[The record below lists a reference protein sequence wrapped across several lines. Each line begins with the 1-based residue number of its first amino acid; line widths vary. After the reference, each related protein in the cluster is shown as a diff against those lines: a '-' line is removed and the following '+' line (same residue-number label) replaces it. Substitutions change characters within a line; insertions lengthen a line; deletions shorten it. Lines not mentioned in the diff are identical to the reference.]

1 VTLTAGLEIGKREL
15 VVCVGERTSRF
26 ANDREGHQK
35 LLRYLTQGG
44 AAVRVC
50 LEATGCYHFDVAL
63 ALHAHPRVQVQVL
76 NPFAARRFAEARLQR
91 AKTDRVDAAGLREYA
106 ERMPHQ
112 EWEPPT
118 PALLALRSITR
129 RMRQLADLKS
139 SEGNRLHAATVAEA
153 LPSIVADSVREDL
166 AYLDGQLKR
175 LQREARALVKQDP
188 TLARLLQ
195 LLVSVPGIGERS
207 GLYLLGELAPLARD
221 LSARQLVAH
230 AGLDPRPVESGSSVH
245 KPRHISKRG
254 SSRLRQILYMT
265 ALVAARTD
273 PAFAA
278 FYAKLQQQQKAK
290 KLALV
295 AIMRKQLH
303 AIRGIWASDTPF
315 DAKKLFTKL
324 ELPQSEVAAP
334 DLQEAPL
341 AIPA

>member
-1 VTLTAGLEIGKREL
+1 MTVRDIASCCGTSPKAAPRCG
-15 VVCVGERTSRF
+15 CV
-26 ANDREGHQK
+26 
-35 LLRYLTQGG
+35 
-44 AAVRVC
+44 
-50 LEATGCYHFDVAL
+50 LEATGVYHYDVAL

-76 NPFAARRFAEARLQR
+76 NPLVARRFAEAQRQR
-91 AKTDRVDAAGLREYA
+91 AKTDRVDAAALQEYA
-106 ERMPHQ
+106 ARMPHQ
-112 EWEPPT
+112 EWEPPS
-118 PALLALRSITR
+118 PQWLALRSIAR
-129 RMRQLADLKS
+129 RMKQLADLKS
-139 SEGNRLHAATVAEA
+139 SEGNRLHAATAAEA
-153 LPSIVADSVREDL
+153 LPAIVAESVREDL
-166 AYLDGQLKR
+166 HYLDVQLKR

-188 TLARLLQ
+188 KLARLLQ
-195 LLVSVPGIGERS
+195 LLLSVPGIGERS
-207 GLYLLGELAPLARD
+207 ALYLLGELAPLARD

-278 FYAKLQQQQKAK
+278 FYAKLQKQHKARM
-290 KLALV
+290 LALV

-315 DAKKLFTKL
+315 DAKKLFPKL
-324 ELPQSEVAAP
+324 DISHPEVANSEMK
-334 DLQEAPL
+334 DVPL

>member
-1 VTLTAGLEIGKREL
+1 MRTAGLEIGKREL
-15 VVCVGERTSRF
+15 VVCVDGRTSRL

-35 LLRYLTQGG
+35 LLRYLTHGG
-44 AAVRVC
+44 TAVRVC
-50 LEATGCYHFDVAL
+50 LEATGSYHLDVAL
-63 ALHAHPRVQVQVL
+63 ALHAHPHVELQVL
-76 NPFAARRFAEARLQR
+76 NPLVARRFAEAQSQR
-91 AKTDRVDAAGLREYA
+91 AKTDRVDAAALEKYA
-106 ERMPHQ
+106 ECMPHQ
-112 EWEPPT
+112 EWVAPSR
-118 PALLALRSITR
+118 AWLALRSITR

-166 AYLDGQLKR
+166 AYLDGQVKR

-188 TLARLLQ
+188 TLTRLLQ

-221 LSARQLVAH
+221 LSARQLVAY

-278 FYAKLQQQQKAK
+278 FYAHLQKQQKAK

-303 AIRGIWASDTPF
+303 AIRGMWASNTPF
-315 DAKKLFTKL
+315 DAKKLFPKL
-324 ELPQSEVAAP
+324 ELPQSQITAP
-334 DLQEAPL
+334 DPEEVLL

>member
-1 VTLTAGLEIGKREL
+1 MTLTAGLEIGKREL
-15 VVCVGERTSRF
+15 VLCAGDRTIQFS
-26 ANDREGHQK
+26 NDAAGHRK
-35 LLRYLTQGG
+35 LLQYLSKSG
-44 AAVRVC
+44 ADVRVC
-50 LEATGCYHFDVAL
+50 MEATGYYHYDVAI

-76 NPFAARRFAEARLQR
+76 NPFVARRFAEAWLQR
-91 AKTDRVDAAGLREYA
+91 AKTDRVDAAGLQEYA
-106 ERMPHQ
+106 ARMPHQ
-112 EWEPPT
+112 EWEPPS

-139 SEGNRLHAATVAEA
+139 SEGNRLHAATIAEA
-153 LPSIVADSVREDL
+153 LPAIVAESVREDL
-166 AYLDGQLKR
+166 AHLDGQLKR

-195 LLVSVPGIGERS
+195 LLVSIPGIGERS

-230 AGLDPRPVESGSSVH
+230 AGLDPRPVESGSSIH

-265 ALVAARTD
+265 ALVAARTN

-278 FYAKLQQQQKAK
+278 FYDKLQKQHKAK

-303 AIRGIWASDTPF
+303 AIRGTWASDTPF
-315 DAKKLFTKL
+315 DAKKLFPKL
-324 ELPQSEVAAP
+324 DVSKSAVPTPA
-334 DLQEAPL
+334 LQEVPL
-341 AIPA
+341 TIPA